1 MGRFQS
7 RSFNSYRIFSFTWPR
22 IKLSAAVRGNKRNK
36 TIGEPHNLEH
46 RRARKSAVVRKL
58 RRQNV
63 LMRTGQRQGSQCF
76 LDEVAPYDLHGGEHG
91 LPTDRGLLRAGG
103 WC

>member
-7 RSFNSYRIFSFTWPR
+7 RSFNSYRIFSFTWHASNSLR
-22 IKLSAAVRGNKRNK
+22 LFVGIKRNK

-103 WC
+103 WF